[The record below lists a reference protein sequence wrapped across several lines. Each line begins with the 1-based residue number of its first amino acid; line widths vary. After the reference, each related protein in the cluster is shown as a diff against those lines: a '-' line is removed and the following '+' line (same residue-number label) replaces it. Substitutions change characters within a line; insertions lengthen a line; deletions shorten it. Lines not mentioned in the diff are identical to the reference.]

1 MTAISITEIT
11 EGSLVGTGSFD
22 KIMSAMQLR
31 LEEEFI
37 QGRITGDDYA
47 NVYLGAMTASMQQAV
62 AFVLGKQTADSQ
74 AELTKAQAL
83 EVNAQTALV
92 AQQKVNLV
100 SENINI
106 GKQGLQIDAQ
116 TALVGQQKANLIAE
130 VANTPKQ
137 GLLIDAQKLDVEAKT
152 CNIIAERLNIPKQG
166 ALLDA
171 QTLNTIKQVD
181 IAIAEIAI
189 KTQQVLESIENVSI
203 ARAKLV
209 NIPKE
214 GALLDA
220 QVSNT
225 TKQGLLVDVQK
236 AEVTAQTAGINADI
250 LNKPKQGAL
259 LDQQVVTA
267 QADAINKVKEGV
279 VLDRQGTK
287 ILAEELL
294 LKHKAITEQA
304 QYGDNVTSILGTT
317 VAVTGV
323 VGKQKLLYNAQTEGF
338 ARDAEQKLAK
348 IMADTWNI
356 RRSTDSTLP
365 TLGTG
370 LEDTQI
376 KAVMDKA
383 RSSIGA

>member
-1 MTAISITEIT
+1 MTAISITEVT
-11 EGSLVGTGSFD
+11 AGSLEGTGSFD
-22 KIMSAMQLR
+22 KIMSAMQIR
-31 LEEEFI
+31 LEEEFS

-62 AFVLGKQTADSQ
+62 AFALGRQNSDAQ
-74 AELTKAQAL
+74 AELTRAQ
-83 EVNAQTALV
+83 
-92 AQQKVNLV
+92 
-100 SENINI
+100 
-106 GKQGLQIDAQ
+106 
-116 TALVGQQKANLIAE
+116 
-130 VANTPKQ
+130 
-137 GLLIDAQKLDVEAKT
+137 T

-171 QTLNTIKQVD
+171 QTLNTIKQVE
-181 IAIAEIAI
+181 IATAEIAI

-220 QVSNT
+220 QISNT

-236 AEVTAQTAGINADI
+236 AEVIAQTNGIIADI
-250 LNKPKQGAL
+250 ENKPKQGAL

-304 QYGDNVTSILGTT
+304 QYGDNVTDILGAT

-323 VGKQKLLYNAQTEGF
+323 VGKQKLLYNAQTNGF

-356 RRSTDSTLP
+356 RRSTDSGLT
-365 TLGTG
+365 TAGTG

-376 KAVMDKA
+376 KAVIDKA